1 MLILATLL
9 PFELRFRN
17 ISFACFFWRSMS
29 SAVLA
34 NDATSGRPS
43 DSRATNVRSGGIVT

>member
-1 MLILATLL
+1 
-9 PFELRFRN
+9 
-17 ISFACFFWRSMS
+17 MS

-34 NDATSGRPS
+34 NDATSGSPS